1 MDTYLFRKHIH
12 RLPGKVIHAIPLP
25 EPEVTEGRGARGLI
39 GEICRKAG
47 YKQVLL
53 VTDRTLSGIGFEKAI
68 TASLDAAQ
76 IGYSV
81 FSDIHSEP
89 NIAIIEAGR
98 RQAIETNAECIIA
111 LGGGSVMD
119 SCKMIAAGVRMPHVA
134 AKALLLKFL
143 PVPGKTLPLIMVP
156 STAGTGAEVTVGAV
170 VTNEQGAKG
179 STVLIGLDVTHVVHD
194 SELTIHA
201 PKAVTAACGIDALSH
216 CIEGAVADVEEDE
229 EDMRMSMEGVRL
241 ILENLP
247 LLTSERV
254 RELTKEGMNE
264 ARLNMCRAAM
274 YGGNAINTQLAGYVH
289 AFAHSIGARYHLSH
303 GQAIALMLMPV
314 LEFQKNACMP
324 KYAELA
330 RFCGLVEQPLTT
342 SDEAAAEL
350 FLQTVRNLLKECGL
364 DTIDSPVRACDHE
377 QLIPMIAAD
386 SINYSA
392 PVTLSNEDIKAVLEK
407 ITTHG
412 AKTADQYTEERIA
425 EIVAA
430 QRRFFRT
437 GTTLPVSWRIKQ
449 LKRLKEAVIAN
460 QQEFMDAL
468 TADLG
473 RSGLE
478 AYLCD
483 VGPIIVEINEMLSG
497 LRRWSRPER
506 HFSGLMCF
514 PSLVTKVYKMPYGV
528 SLVISPFNFP
538 ILLTIGVV
546 AAAMCG
552 GNTVVIKSSSK
563 SAACTAVLKRFFA
576 EVFPPEYVTLI
587 DGGHDVADMCLA
599 QRFDKI
605 FYTGSPAVGKHVL
618 AEAAK
623 NLTPVALELGGE
635 TGNWC
640 VVRADADLK
649 DAARKIA
656 FFKLT
661 NAGQICININQIA
674 VAEEVAD
681 AFLNE
686 LKAAF
691 IAQIGEHAETNPEYP
706 KLITEAAYYK
716 CAKLAD
722 EYRDRILFGGTGDR
736 ETRKYAPT
744 IIYPVGIDEHIVQHE
759 LFCPLLPVVPFKDAE
774 VDALMDV
781 IADREHPL
789 AMYLFTQDMRWA
801 NRTMQTQQYGGGCI
815 NEVCIHMMVKGVP
828 FNGTGHSGMGAYH
841 GEWGF
846 REFTHPQTVLKGS
859 TRFNLP
865 LREHP
870 YSGEAGKKKMSLLR
884 LFER

>member
-1 MDTYLFRKHIH
+1 METYQFRKQIH
-12 RLPGKVIHAIPLP
+12 RLPGKVIRVIPLP
-25 EPEVTEGRGARGLI
+25 EPEVIEGLGAREQI
-39 GEICRKAG
+39 GEICRQCG
-47 YKQVLL
+47 YHQVLV
-53 VTDRTLSGIGFEKAI
+53 VTDRTLSRLGYEQAIVESLEAAKVGF
-68 TASLDAAQ
+68 
-76 IGYSV
+76 SV
-81 FSDIHSEP
+81 FSDIDSEP
-89 NIAIIEAGR
+89 TLRIIEAGR
-98 RQAIETNAECIIA
+98 AQALETQAEAIIA

-119 SCKMIAAGVRMPHVA
+119 SCKMISAGVKMPHLP
-134 AKALLLKFL
+134 AKTLLLKFL
-143 PVPGKTLPLIMVP
+143 PVPGNTLPLIMVP
-156 STAGTGAEVTVGAV
+156 STAGTGAELTVGAV
-170 VTNEQGAKG
+170 VSNEKGIKG
-179 STVLIGLDVTHVVHD
+179 STVLIGLNVTHVVHD
-194 SELTIHA
+194 SALTMHA
-201 PKAVTAACGIDALSH
+201 PSAVTAACAIDALSH
-216 CIEGAVADVEEDE
+216 CIEGAVADVDIDED
-229 EDMRMSMEGVRL
+229 DMRMSMEGVKL

-247 LLTSERV
+247 VVL
-254 RELTKEGMNE
+254 REPENNE
-264 ARLNMCRAAM
+264 ARLAMCRAAM

-289 AFAHSIGARYHLSH
+289 AFAHSIGAKYHLSH
-303 GQAIALMLMPV
+303 GQAISIMLMPV
-314 LEFQKNACMP
+314 LEFQQEACRER
-324 KYAELA
+324 YEQLA
-330 RFCGLVEQPLTT
+330 HYCGVP
-342 SDEAAAEL
+342 D
-350 FLQTVRNLLKECGL
+350 FLQAVRDLIHTCGM
-364 DTIDSPVRACDHE
+364 DQIVSPVKACDHE
-377 QLIPMIAAD
+377 QLIPMVAAD

-392 PVTLSNEDIKAVLEK
+392 PMTLNNEDIKTILDR
-407 ITTHG
+407 ITNPQSPITN
-412 AKTADQYTEERIA
+412 DESSIR

-430 QRRFFRT
+430 QRRFFRS
-437 GTTLPVSWRIKQ
+437 GTTLPISWRIKQ
-449 LKRLKEAVIAN
+449 LKRLKAAVIAH
-460 QQEFMDAL
+460 QKELIDAL
-468 TADLG
+468 VQDLG
-473 RSGLE
+473 RSEVE

-497 LRRWSRPER
+497 LRRWARPER

-563 SAACTAVLKRFFA
+563 SAASTAALKKFFA

-587 DGGHDVADMCLA
+587 DGGHDIADLCLA

-618 AEAAK
+618 TEAAK

-640 VVRADADLK
+640 VVRADADLR

-674 VAEEVAD
+674 VAQEVAEP
-681 AFLNE
+681 FLEE
-686 LKAAF
+686 LKQAF
-691 IAQIGEHAETNPEYP
+691 VSQIGEHAERNPEYP
-706 KLITEAAYYK
+706 KMITDAAYDK

-722 EYRDRILFGGTGDR
+722 EYRERIIFGGAGDPA
-736 ETRKYAPT
+736 ERKYAPT
-744 IIYPVGIDEHIVQHE
+744 VIYPVDPNEHIVQHE

-774 VDALMDV
+774 VDTLMDL

-789 AMYLFTQDMRWA
+789 AMYLFTRNIRWA
-801 NRTMQTQQYGGGCI
+801 NRVMQTQQFGGGCI

-846 REFTHPQTVLKGS
+846 REFTHPQTVLRGH
-859 TRFNLP
+859 TWFNLP

-870 YSGEAGKKKMSLLR
+870 YSGKDGEWKMKLLR